1 MSINKHY
8 DSSGT
13 GSIGSTSS
21 CFRSSQLPPRKPV
34 TLNVSRGISHMTKTS
49 SGAQWAGERPKNDIL
64 LCRSQD
70 TNIIAQL
77 QASVQAAKQQASRS
91 SMAAAAAAAQANGG
105 GATSS
110 SGGGHNSQSPP
121 SEFDIALLRE
131 KSKHLDLPLISALC
145 NDRSLLK
152 QTKVLA
158 QPKTAKQQQQQHQN
172 NSGGSSSS
180 SSTGSTPPNSNSMEI
195 NGTNANANS
204 SNGSSPTS
212 SASSA
217 VGKTISSSN
226 NSTSN
231 TTNTTMVG
239 KSRKTSISHRHPND
253 KLPPLPMQLAEANN
267 YVMDPAVL
275 KHHKSYNS
283 PHT

>member
-195 NGTNANANS
+195 NGTNANTNS

-212 SASSA
+212 SATSA

-231 TTNTTMVG
+231 TTNTMGG

>member
-1 MSINKHY
+1 
-8 DSSGT
+8 
-13 GSIGSTSS
+13 
-21 CFRSSQLPPRKPV
+21 
-34 TLNVSRGISHMTKTS
+34 MTKTS

-158 QPKTAKQQQQQHQN
+158 QPKTAKQQQQHQN

-180 SSTGSTPPNSNSMEI
+180 SSIGSTPPNSNSMEI

-231 TTNTTMVG
+231 TTNTTMGG

>member
-158 QPKTAKQQQQQHQN
+158 QPKTAKQQQQHQN

-195 NGTNANANS
+195 NGTNANS

-212 SASSA
+212 SASST

-231 TTNTTMVG
+231 TTNTMGG

>member
-158 QPKTAKQQQQQHQN
+158 QPKTAKQQQQHQN

-231 TTNTTMVG
+231 ATNTTMGG